1 MPDAHRKLQCTVI
14 NGKSDTPSLWAV
26 PAHHPRRRKGY
37 RVALGT
43 SLSQGD
49 IRRNLAEMA
58 LMMSAPDKEKPKG
71 GGPITS
77 MIERLKV
84 FGGASSG
91 ED

>member
-1 MPDAHRKLQCTVI
+1 
-14 NGKSDTPSLWAV
+14 
-26 PAHHPRRRKGY
+26 
-37 RVALGT
+37 
-43 SLSQGD
+43 
-49 IRRNLAEMA
+49 MA